1 MQRYLAFLILFN
13 SLFFYECSNRQSKP
27 ASPNLSPKLFAEW
40 STRYSDAPIL
50 DVRTEQEFSDGHL
63 DKALNINWNGAD
75 FKNQIEKFDKLKP
88 VFVYCL
94 SGGRSAAAANA
105 MRSIGFK
112 EVYEMEGGM
121 MKWRASKLPE
131 VTTNAN
137 NSSKGMSNEDYEK
150 LLQSDKLVLIDF
162 YAEWCQPCKKM
173 KPFLEEIS
181 KEMEAKVK
189 IVRIDADAHS
199 LVCKTQHIET
209 LPTLILYKNGKV
221 IWKEIGFVSKEDIL
235 AKLK

>member
-1 MQRYLAFLILFN
+1 
-13 SLFFYECSNRQSKP
+13 
-27 ASPNLSPKLFAEW
+27 
-40 STRYSDAPIL
+40 
-50 DVRTEQEFSDGHL
+50 
-63 DKALNINWNGAD
+63 
-75 FKNQIEKFDKLKP
+75 
-88 VFVYCL
+88 
-94 SGGRSAAAANA
+94 
-105 MRSIGFK
+105 
-112 EVYEMEGGM
+112 